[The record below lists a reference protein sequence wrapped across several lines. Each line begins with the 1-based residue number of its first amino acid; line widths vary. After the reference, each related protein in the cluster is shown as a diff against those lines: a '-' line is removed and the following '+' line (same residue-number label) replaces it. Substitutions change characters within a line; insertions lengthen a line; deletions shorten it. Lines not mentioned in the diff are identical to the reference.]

1 MADYFDKFFSN
12 GDDTN
17 SLGIEVWSHP
27 DLDSSVVKVLRKD
40 LSYTIALPYINP
52 NNNDQIFNLRY
63 SNGHNVLII
72 VPEAGGNEIIAFD
85 TDSIVY
91 SVSEFQSVRNIK
103 ITDALVCQDCVDGEI
118 KDISKVYINGKFG
131 KDEDEGVCE
140 FTLHG
145 SKDVTS
151 NLFESGKH
159 FIHGS
164 TPIPYSLDIDI
175 KTTIVDVPV
184 WTASIKNMEI
194 ITHSYILPI
203 MERPEMLNL
212 SVIVNAE
219 QYDRYSKRCKVT
231 VYDDEYEI
239 MYFFVKSITPEE
251 VNNIRAFV
259 DQEGR
264 RYLIFVY
271 NNVDIAIANV
281 DRKRICR
288 YTIGTERG
296 DAYKYTVTKPDSISI
311 AEVDFDSRDLRIEIK
326 TMLHFDEDDCCISV
340 DIVPEVEDCNDDI
353 LDADMVVYFDKF
365 TDAPVMNKINDIY
378 CSRNFDIDVFT
389 TGDIVGQNTTPLYSE
404 GVVKDNNKEFIL
416 EIFDQVKK
424 ISSNVIDDKYD
435 HINNIDKARIRSLID
450 DMNNIIGKYG
460 KSGKGE

>member
-1 MADYFDKFFSN
+1 MAVYFDKFFSN

-17 SLGIEVWSHP
+17 SLGIEAWSHP

-52 NNNDQIFNLRY
+52 NNEDQIFNMHY

-72 VPEAGGNEIIAFD
+72 VPEAGGNKIITFD
-85 TDSIVY
+85 TDNIVY
-91 SVSEFQSVRNIK
+91 SVSEFQNVRNIK

-131 KDEDEGVCE
+131 KDEDERVCE

-231 VYDDEYEI
+231 VYDNEYEI
-239 MYFFVKSITPEE
+239 MYFFVKSITPDE

-259 DQEGR
+259 DPKGR

-271 NNVDIAIANV
+271 NNVNIVIVNI

-288 YTIGTERG
+288 YTIGTERS
-296 DAYKYTVTKPDSISI
+296 DAYKYTVTEPDSISI
-311 AEVDFDSRDLRIEIK
+311 AEVNFDSQISRINIK
-326 TMLHFDEDDCCISV
+326 AMLHFDEDDCCISV
-340 DIVPEVEDCNDDI
+340 DIVPEVEDCSDDI

-365 TDAPVMNKINDIY
+365 ADIPVMNKINDIY

-389 TGDIVGQNTTPLYSE
+389 TGYIVGNNTTPLYSE
-404 GVVKDNNKEFIL
+404 GFIKDNNEEFIL
-416 EIFDQVKK
+416 KIFDRVKK
-424 ISSNVIDDKYD
+424 IGANVIDGDYGIIAK
-435 HINNIDKARIRSLID
+435 IDRERIGSLID
-450 DMNNIIGKYG
+450 DMNDIIGKYG
-460 KSGKGE
+460 RSAED

>member
-1 MADYFDKFFSN
+1 MAVYFDKFFSN
-12 GDDTN
+12 GDGTN
-17 SLGIEVWSHP
+17 SIGIEAWSHP

-52 NNNDQIFNLRY
+52 NNEDQIFNMHY

-72 VPEAGGNEIIAFD
+72 VPEAGGNKIITFD
-85 TDSIVY
+85 TDNIVY
-91 SVSEFQSVRNIK
+91 SVSEFQNVRNIK

-131 KDEDEGVCE
+131 KDEDERVCE

-145 SKDVTS
+145 FKDVTS
-151 NLFESGKH
+151 DLFESGKH

-231 VYDDEYEI
+231 VYDNEYEI
-239 MYFFVKSITPEE
+239 MYFFVKSITPDE

-259 DQEGR
+259 DPKGR

-271 NNVDIAIANV
+271 NNVNIVIVNI

-288 YTIGTERG
+288 YTIDIERS
-296 DAYKYTVTKPDSISI
+296 DAKYTVTKPDSISI
-311 AEVDFDSRDLRIEIK
+311 EEVDFNSHTSRINIK
-326 TMLHFDEDDCCISV
+326 TILHFDEDDCYISV
-340 DIVPEVEDCNDDI
+340 DIVPKTEHFNDDI
-353 LDADMVVYFDKF
+353 IDADMVVYFDKF
-365 TDAPVMNKINDIY
+365 ADVPVMNKINDIY
-378 CSRNFDIDVFT
+378 CSENFDIDVFT
-389 TGDIVGQNTTPLYSE
+389 TGDIIGNNTAPLYGE
-404 GVVKDNNKEFIL
+404 GFIKDNNEEFIL
-416 EIFDQVKK
+416 KIFDRVKK
-424 ISSNVIDDKYD
+424 IGANVIDGGYGIIAK
-435 HINNIDKARIRSLID
+435 IDRERIGSLID
-450 DMNNIIGKYG
+450 DMNDIIGKYG
-460 KSGKGE
+460 KSAED